1 MDKPTNDGDRAT
13 VGRAAA
19 IIGFE
24 RLREGH
30 PEAARVALVQALPH
44 LDGAPEL
51 RWKGRSYTNLGEAL
65 LALGR
70 IEEGCTALRR
80 GSRALRKAEVDDE
93 AALVQAR
100 LGAVLHSQGDVEAGL
115 TRLRAAMDR
124 ATKAGLKERGSLRTD
139 LGLAEASAR
148 RFDVAL
154 ELLRRSARDAKNI
167 GLVREEAFAHF
178 GLASVGS
185 EAGGREDE
193 VRESL
198 KHGLVLARS
207 HRSPRLSAAG
217 LFLVVVSRV
226 LRGRPE
232 AAELALQAAEAQLH
246 RAASKAP
253 PRSLDGRVVGLLS
266 TALAGGTLD
275 LRIGEVAP
283 SRWRAHAAT
292 VRPTLALMHLRPV
305 LLRPDVGDTM
315 VSQIASS
322 SGSWEY

>member
-193 VRESL
+193 VRESFWW
-198 KHGLVLARS
+198 S
-207 HRSPRLSAAG
+207 C
-217 LFLVVVSRV
+217 
-226 LRGRPE
+226 RG
-232 AAELALQAAEAQLH
+232 
-246 RAASKAP
+246 S
-253 PRSLDGRVVGLLS
+253 SG
-266 TALAGGTLD
+266 
-275 LRIGEVAP
+275 VAP
-283 SRWRAHAAT
+283 KRPNWPSKRLRPSSIGRRPRPPPGRWTDASWGCCRRRSRAGPSTSASGKWPPPGGAPTRPPSDRRWR
-292 VRPTLALMHLRPV
+292 
-305 LLRPDVGDTM
+305 
-315 VSQIASS
+315 
-322 SGSWEY
+322 